1 MKLPFL
7 KFDIATR
14 KIIVNKKI
22 SPKSIDLICLI
33 FFLQFYIGLI
43 AINLYKFL
51 GLLSI

>member
-1 MKLPFL
+1 MKLPVL

-33 FFLQFYIGLI
+33 FFLQFYIGFYCNYI
-43 AINLYKFL
+43 YKF
-51 GLLSI
+51 